1 MVHEDEDEGTLK
13 VGSRGKSWDVRSLS
27 RSIFCAVAFAGLGEG
42 FSERKR
48 PSAKGWEAGGGMGS
62 STKGKACLRAGN
74 VTECSVISSALHWM
88 GVSSGL
94 GNTKKEY

>member
-1 MVHEDEDEGTLK
+1 MRRL
-13 VGSRGKSWDVRSLS
+13 LS

-42 FSERKR
+42 FSEGKR
-48 PSAKGWEAGGGMGS
+48 PSAKAWEAGGGMGS
-62 STKGKACLRAGN
+62 SAERRASLRAGN